1 MNLIHRWQG
10 PLITA
15 IIMLIAALLMQKFGQ
30 FSKVSTMMVESA
42 TPDVS
47 NITIEFPPG
56 LAIKNVTGEAI
67 ITGFQKCSEQT
78 GFMSELR
85 GRSPNKGK
93 ESCVVIDKDTQTIR
107 AQIHTSQDGNYE
119 TNVET
124 WRVVRTLDRM
134 SITRPNG
141 EFVVPLGMVRGREL
155 KQGYHT
161 TDNYFC
167 QNPTRFTNVWSRPLE
182 S

>member
-1 MNLIHRWQG
+1 MDRIQIWQG
-10 PLITA
+10 ALTTA
-15 IIMLIAALLMQKFGQ
+15 IIMLIATLLIQNFGQ

-42 TPDVS
+42 TAKES

-56 LAIKNVTGEAI
+56 FAIKHGTGQAI

-85 GRSPNKGK
+85 GRNPNKGK
-93 ESCVVIDKDTQTIR
+93 EACVVIDKDTQTIR

-119 TNVET
+119 TSLEK
-124 WRVVRTLDRM
+124 WRVVRTHDRM

-141 EFVVPLGMVRGREL
+141 EFVVPSGR
-155 KQGYHT
+155 
-161 TDNYFC
+161 
-167 QNPTRFTNVWSRPLE
+167 
-182 S
+182 

>member
-1 MNLIHRWQG
+1 MDCNHRFQVSLIIVSLL
-10 PLITA
+10 LITTFF
-15 IIMLIAALLMQKFGQ
+15 MQHFGQ

-42 TPDVS
+42 TAEVS

-56 LAIKNVTGEAI
+56 FAIKNGTGQAI

-78 GFMSELR
+78 GFMSDLR

-119 TNVET
+119 TSVET
-124 WRVVRTLDRM
+124 WRVVRTLDRI

-141 EFVVPLGMVRGREL
+141 EFVVPLG
-155 KQGYHT
+155 
-161 TDNYFC
+161 
-167 QNPTRFTNVWSRPLE
+167 S
-182 S
+182 